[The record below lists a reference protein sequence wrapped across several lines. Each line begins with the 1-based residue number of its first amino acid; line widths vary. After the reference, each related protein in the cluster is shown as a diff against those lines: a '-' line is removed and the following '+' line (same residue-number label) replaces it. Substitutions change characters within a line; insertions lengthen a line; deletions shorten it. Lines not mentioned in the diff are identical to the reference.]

1 MTTTTA
7 ALLAA
12 LLLGWVAMV
21 HIAMASGLRL
31 GELVWAGRQPRL
43 LTPEWRIRSALYAL
57 GLVVSAWVLLSVTG
71 VVGVVAIPEEYTQAA
86 TLAVTVFLGLA
97 CVASLIWGTTW
108 ERMLFAPIT
117 GLGALLAGWLTFA

>member
-7 ALLAA
+7 VLITA
-12 LLLGWVAMV
+12 LLLGWVALV
-21 HIAMASGLRL
+21 HVAMASGLRL

-57 GLVVSAWVLLSVTG
+57 GLVVSAWVLLAVTG
-71 VVGVVAIPEEYTQAA
+71 VVSLIIIPEEYTQAA
-86 TLAVTVFLGLA
+86 TLGVTAFLGLA

>member
-1 MTTTTA
+1 MTPTTA

-12 LLLGWVAMV
+12 LLLGWVAMI

-43 LTPEWRIRSALYAL
+43 LTPEWRFRSALYAL
-57 GLVVSAWVLLSVTG
+57 GLVISAWILLAVTG
-71 VVGVVAIPEEYTQAA
+71 VVDLLVIPEEYAQAA
-86 TLAVTVFLGLA
+86 TLGVTAFLGLA

>member
-1 MTTTTA
+1 VTATTA
-7 ALLAA
+7 AILAA

-43 LTPEWRIRSALYAL
+43 LTPEWRLRSALYAL

-86 TLAVTVFLGLA
+86 TLGVTAFLGLA